1 VSDHRERLV
10 GIECGRA
17 WVVRRVHD
25 DRTLR
30 LSNREG
36 VYERL
41 DSAYSRR
48 KVVRH
53 DERSAH
59 GFEHRSPG
67 PAMAQRGVAKGVIL
81 VQTRF
86 GPRPGGV
93 PGVESPEGVWGGGE
107 T

>member
-1 VSDHRERLV
+1 LP
-10 GIECGRA
+10 
-17 WVVRRVHD
+17 
-25 DRTLR
+25 
-30 LSNREG
+30 NREG

-59 GFEHRSPG
+59 GVSIAAPVRQWLNG
-67 PAMAQRGVAKGVIL
+67 AWQRRVIL

-93 PGVESPEGVWGGGE
+93 PGVESPEGVLGR
-107 T
+107 